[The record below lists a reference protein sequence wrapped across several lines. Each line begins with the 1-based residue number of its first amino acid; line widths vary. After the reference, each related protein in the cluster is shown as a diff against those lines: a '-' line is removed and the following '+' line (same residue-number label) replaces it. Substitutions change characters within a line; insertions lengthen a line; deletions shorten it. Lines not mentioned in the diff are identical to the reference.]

1 MVGMKGGLTD
11 GENCRETF
19 RDRNDSAFDRRW
31 RAGTKASD
39 GNENAK
45 AAGYIW
51 CGYGKGDK
59 WEDIKDSVG
68 SCNKH
73 GKSSKETGRT
83 K

>member
-45 AAGYIW
+45 AGIHLMRIW
-51 CGYGKGDK
+51 KRRQMRRY
-59 WEDIKDSVG
+59 
-68 SCNKH
+68 
-73 GKSSKETGRT
+73 
-83 K
+83 

>member
-45 AAGYIW
+45 ADAEVI
-51 CGYGKGDK
+51 
-59 WEDIKDSVG
+59 
-68 SCNKH
+68 
-73 GKSSKETGRT
+73 T
-83 K
+83 KTRESNI